1 MPPDPANDLPSQAPQ
16 DLSIPPS
23 GDLPIRP
30 PQDLPD
36 TPSHHAPSPPS
47 HDLTQRLLDV
57 SELHGD
63 FVLSSGRRS
72 HVYFD
77 KFRFLADPALLR
89 EVAGRV
95 RSLLPA
101 GVTHLAAPE
110 GAATLLLSAVALE
123 AGLPMIVVRKE
134 PKAYGT
140 RSQVE
145 GYPEPG
151 AVVALIEDVSTTGHQ
166 VEAAARAVERQGCS
180 VACIV
185 LALDRGG
192 ADALRTA
199 GYRVEAVVSVSPAE

>member
-1 MPPDPANDLPSQAPQ
+1 MAGGPPND
-16 DLSIPPS
+16 
-23 GDLPIRP
+23 
-30 PQDLPD
+30 
-36 TPSHHAPSPPS
+36 
-47 HDLTQRLLDV
+47 DLTRRLLDV

-77 KFRFLADPALLR
+77 KFRFLAEPSLLL

-95 RSLLPA
+95 RELLPD

-140 RSQVE
+140 RTQVE

-166 VEAAARAVERQGCS
+166 VEAAAKAVEREGCT

-192 ADALRTA
+192 AEVLRTN
-199 GYRVEAVVSVSPAE
+199 GYRVETVVSVSPAE